1 MYIINVQ
8 ITQKES
14 VPCHLSHASYFKINN
29 KSLLIFPPKW
39 HRFFMVLTW
48 SMTIGAFVIIFVELG
63 RWSSETIHA
72 SVGLAT
78 TILCFIQ
85 PFMAAMRPH
94 PGAPRRILFN
104 WVHWFVG
111 NVAKICA
118 CKFISMQ

>member
-1 MYIINVQ
+1 
-8 ITQKES
+8 
-14 VPCHLSHASYFKINN
+14 
-29 KSLLIFPPKW
+29 
-39 HRFFMVLTW
+39 MVLTW

-63 RWSSETIHA
+63 TWSSETIHA

-94 PGAPRRILFN
+94 PGAPRRALFN
-104 WVHWFVG
+104 WAHWFVG

-118 CKFISMQ
+118 CKFIHIAVNKFLFFILCFSILHLYSILHLLLFEEFTLHFSLL